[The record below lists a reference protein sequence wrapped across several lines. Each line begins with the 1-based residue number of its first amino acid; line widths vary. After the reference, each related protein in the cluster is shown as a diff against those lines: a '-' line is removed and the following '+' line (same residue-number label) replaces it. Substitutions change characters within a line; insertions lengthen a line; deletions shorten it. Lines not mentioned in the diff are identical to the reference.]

1 MMKVSSHGI
10 ALIMN
15 FEGLRTAAYKPVSSE
30 KGWTIGYG
38 HHGPDVN
45 EHSVC
50 TELEA
55 ERLLKLDLEKVERQ
69 ITAALNAD
77 EIEVT
82 QGMFDALCSLLFN
95 LSGKRTKDGRQLTPI
110 QTLISY
116 KLWAEGE
123 EGDGEGAA
131 VGFLGV
137 DKAGGVV
144 LQGLTKRRQA
154 EQKLFLS

>member
-15 FEGLRTAAYKPVSSE
+15 FEGLKTAAYKPVSSE

-95 LSGKRTKDGRQLTPI
+95 LSGKRTRWSSVTPI

-116 KLWAEGE
+116 KLWAKMKK
-123 EGDGEGAA
+123 GDKYGASLE
-131 VGFLGV
+131 FL
-137 DKAGGVV
+137 DINKAGGVV
-144 LQGLTKRRQA
+144 LPGLTKRRQA

>member
-10 ALIMN
+10 ALIQN
-15 FEGLRTAAYKPVSSE
+15 YEGLRTTAYKPLKTE

-45 EHSVC
+45 EHSIC
-50 TELEA
+50 TKLEA

-77 EIEVT
+77 ELEVT

-95 LSGKRTKDGRQLTPI
+95 LS
-110 QTLISY
+110 
-116 KLWAEGE
+116 
-123 EGDGEGAA
+123 
-131 VGFLGV
+131 
-137 DKAGGVV
+137 
-144 LQGLTKRRQA
+144 
-154 EQKLFLS
+154 

>member
-30 KGWTIGYG
+30 RGWTIGYG

-45 EHSVC
+45 EHSIC

-55 ERLLKLDLEKVERQ
+55 NRLLKLDLEKVERQ

-82 QGMFDALCSLLFN
+82 QCQFDALCSLLFN
-95 LSGKRTKDGRQLTPI
+95 LSGGIFKLVRF
-110 QTLISY
+110 
-116 KLWAEGE
+116 KLWAKLKA
-123 EGDGEGAA
+123 GDVEGAA
-131 VGFLGV
+131 HEFL
-137 DKAGGVV
+137 DINKAGGVEV
-144 LQGLTKRRQA
+144 EGLTRRRKA
-154 EQKLFLS
+154 EAKLFLS

>member
-1 MMKVSSHGI
+1 MKVSSHGI

-15 FEGLRTAAYKPVSSE
+15 FEGLRTTAYKPVSSE
-30 KGWTIGYG
+30 SGWTIGYG
-38 HHGPDVN
+38 HHGHDVKKN
-45 EHSVC
+45 SIC
-50 TELEA
+50 TEIEA
-55 ERLLKLDLEKVERQ
+55 EHLLKSDLEKIEHQV
-69 ITAALNAD
+69 IAALNAD

-116 KLWAEGE
+116 KLWAKMKK
-123 EGDGEGAA
+123 GDKYGASLE
-131 VGFLGV
+131 FL
-137 DKAGGVV
+137 DINKAGGVV
-144 LQGLTKRRQA
+144 LPGLTKRRQA